1 LCFLWL
7 SSLILVTAHGCY
19 DQAHEKPPEEEQ
31 EDNDAMFSPFR
42 VLLEFM
48 EENADNN
55 KSVFLC
61 PHSGQSA

>member
-1 LCFLWL
+1 LF
-7 SSLILVTAHGCY
+7 SHLILATAHGCH
-19 DQAHEKPPEEEQ
+19 DQAHEKPPEGEH
-31 EDNDAMFSPFR
+31 EDNEALFTPLP